1 MSAAEFM
8 KAVKG
13 RRSRYDLGADLDV
26 TEERIL
32 QLVREVV
39 QATPTAGN
47 AQGSKAVVLLG
58 EAHLRFWDLVVEIFR
73 ERLSEER
80 FPKTRKKL
88 LSFQAGAGT
97 VLFCEDEEILAG
109 LKEKY
114 ARHGERYETWAMHGS
129 GMQQFALWTAFSAE
143 GIGASLQ
150 HYNPVID
157 DAVKEVFSIPK
168 HFRLV
173 AQMPFGRILKEP
185 DPKEKRPVEEKV
197 LVRR

>member
-1 MSAAEFM
+1 MSATAYME
-8 KAVKG
+8 AVMG
-13 RRSRYDLGADLDV
+13 RRSRYDLGSDLEVSED
-26 TEERIL
+26 RIL
-32 QLVREVV
+32 ELVREVV
-39 QATPTAGN
+39 QAAPTAGN
-47 AQGSKAVVLLG
+47 AQGSKVVVLLG
-58 EAHLRFWDLVVEIFR
+58 AAHLRFWDLVVEIFQG
-73 ERLSEER
+73 RLSEER

-88 LSFQAGAGT
+88 LGFKAGTGT
-97 VLFCEDEEILAG
+97 VLFYEDEEILEG

-157 DAVKEVFSIPK
+157 EAVKEAFHIPG

-173 AQMPFGRILKEP
+173 AQMPFGRILSEP
-185 DPKEKRPVEEKV
+185 EPKEKRPVEEKV

>member
-1 MSAAEFM
+1 MDATAYM
-8 KAVKG
+8 KAVQG
-13 RRSRYDLGADLDV
+13 RRSRYDLGADLET

-58 EAHLRFWDLVVEIFR
+58 AAHLRFWDLVVEVFR
-73 ERLSEER
+73 GRLTQER
-80 FPKTRKKL
+80 FPKTEKKL
-88 LSFQAGAGT
+88 LGFKAGAGT
-97 VLFCEDEEILAG
+97 VLFYEDEEILAA

-114 ARHGERYETWAMHGS
+114 ARHGERYETWAMQGS

-150 HYNPVID
+150 HYNPIID
-157 DAVKEVFSIPK
+157 DAVREAFSIPG

-185 DPKEKRPVEEKV
+185 EPKEKRPVEEKV